1 MVRRK
6 MSKGGKLRKMSKG
19 GKLKMLSKKKDKI
32 RRR

>member
-6 MSKGGKLRKMSKG
+6 TSKGGKLRKMSKG

>member
-6 MSKGGKLRKMSKG
+6 MSKGGKVRKMSKG
-19 GKLKMLSKKKDKI
+19 GKLKMLSKKKDKK